1 MKINLLCSPDMFRSI
16 PERPYTYR
24 KQMPNTDLTLEL
36 TNDYDVPRALLLF
49 ARLRGLF
56 ARPRFEISDL

>member
-1 MKINLLCSPDMFRSI
+1 MFRSI

-36 TNDYDVPRALLLF
+36 TNDRILRFKIDIGNRAIPLIMI
-49 ARLRGLF
+49 
-56 ARPRFEISDL
+56 RPINT